1 MSRIA
6 IPHALGSAADRSP
19 FREARPPAQIARQT
33 VMQTVYERLLRE
45 ILTLQL
51 KPREVL
57 SENSLAERLGVSRTP
72 VREALVV
79 LATKRLV
86 DIYPQRKT
94 MVAPLRFRDL
104 RKSQFIRESLEISLI
119 RRAIEAHHY
128 MALAVE
134 LQHETTIQQQCIE
147 VGDHDRFY
155 ESDEAFHR
163 LIVRYAGLP
172 DLWTDIAD
180 AKLHMDRARQLTL
193 KHIENLGALRE
204 QHIAI
209 AQAIGAGSIDLAE
222 TAVREHLRRIFQ
234 HLSALALEFP
244 EYFETESP
252 DGQARL

>member
-6 IPHALGSAADRSP
+6 TPHVTRRLTPLPLNA
-19 FREARPPAQIARQT
+19 ARQT
-33 VMQTVYERLLRE
+33 VMQTVYERLLHE

-51 KPREVL
+51 KPRDVL

-119 RRAIEAHHY
+119 RRAIEAHHS

-134 LQHETTIQQQCIE
+134 LQHQTTIQQQCIE
-147 VGDHDRFY
+147 AGDHDGFY
-155 ESDEAFHR
+155 ESDETFHR

-172 DLWTDIAD
+172 ELWSDIAD

-193 KHIENLGALRE
+193 KHIESLGALRE

-209 AQAIGAGSIDLAE
+209 AQAIGAGSIERAE
-222 TAVREHLRRIFQ
+222 AAVREHLRRIFQ
-234 HLSALALEFP
+234 DLSALALQFP
-244 EYFETESP
+244 EYFEAESP
-252 DGQARL
+252 DGLARG